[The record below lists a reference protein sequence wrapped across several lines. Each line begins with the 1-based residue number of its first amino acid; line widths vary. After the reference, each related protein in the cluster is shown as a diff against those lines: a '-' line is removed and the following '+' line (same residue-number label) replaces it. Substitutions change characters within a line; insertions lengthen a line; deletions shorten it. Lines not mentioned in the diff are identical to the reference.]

1 MSAAADILSNY
12 QHVVETLTFTTG
24 SKGVFDVTVDGETLY
39 SKHETGRHAEPG
51 EVLELFTERYGEGI
65 TRYGES

>member
-1 MSAAADILSNY
+1 VSAAADILSNY

-51 EVLELFTERYGEGI
+51 EVLELFTERYGEGV